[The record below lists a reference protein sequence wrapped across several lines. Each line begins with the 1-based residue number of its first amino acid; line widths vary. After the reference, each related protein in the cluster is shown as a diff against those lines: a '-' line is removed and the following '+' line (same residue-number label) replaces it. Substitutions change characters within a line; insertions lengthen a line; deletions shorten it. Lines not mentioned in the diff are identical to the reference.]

1 MRARKDSF
9 AALTRERKLEDDLG
23 LDTNETTLLDV
34 ASVGA
39 ALLLFDIQEG
49 FLPLDFFVVGVGF
62 GCGGDFVLLLPAV
75 ALLSAISLRI
85 QSSNLEMN
93 ELIDSIPCWPW
104 SCSSCTFDCS
114 SVRVSWR

>member
-23 LDTNETTLLDV
+23 LDTNETTLLEA

-49 FLPLDFFVVGVGF
+49 FLPLDFFVGVGC
-62 GCGGDFVLLLPAV
+62 GCGGDFVLLLPAF
-75 ALLSAISLRI
+75 ALRSVSLRI

-93 ELIDSIPCWPW
+93 EVIDSIPCWPW
-104 SCSSCTFDCS
+104 SCSSCAFDCS
-114 SVRVSWR
+114 SV